1 MERRTQKQFLNIID
15 VDFGLIWNY
24 LNTSLVELALAVRLK
39 KYKRFVTFL
48 FFFILFP
55 VPSPNGDQVPGAPS
69 GDLGDKGRDY
79 FHRIQM
85 SFVMSMRLIIGDD
98 QNDAPI

>member
-1 MERRTQKQFLNIID
+1 MTSVERRTQKKFLNIID

-39 KYKRFVTFL
+39 KYKRFFSFP
-48 FFFILFP
+48 FFFLFP
-55 VPSPNGDQVPGAPS
+55 VSSPNGDQVPGAPS
-69 GDLGDKGRDY
+69 GDLGDKDRDY

-85 SFVMSMRLIIGDD
+85 SFVMSMRFIIGDD
-98 QNDAPI
+98 